1 MKLAALILLFVGNT
15 FAYQCSDYT
24 NDAKKVETLNFVAT
38 EVLGYVDMT
47 DFCENDKYMD
57 LQLSFMPNYF
67 KYQEE
72 DDDHYKLM
80 VHYAYSSCTF
90 IYNITR
96 KKISDK
102 SCYSTW

>member
-1 MKLAALILLFVGNT
+1 MKLAALMLMLVANT
-15 FAYQCSDYT
+15 FAYQCEDFAH
-24 NDAKKVETLNFVAT
+24 DAKKVETLNFIST
-38 EVLGYVDMT
+38 NVLGYADAA
-47 DFCENDKYMD
+47 DFCANDSHID

-80 VHYAYSSCTF
+80 VHYNYSSCTF
-90 IYNITR
+90 IYNITQ
-96 KKISDK
+96 KKLSDK

>member
-1 MKLAALILLFVGNT
+1 MKLAALILLFVGNA
-15 FAYQCSDYT
+15 FAYQCGDYT
-24 NDAKKVETLNFVAT
+24 NDAKKVETLNFIAKD
-38 EVLGYVDMT
+38 VLGYADMG
-47 DFCENDKYMD
+47 DFCENDNFLD

-80 VHYAYSSCTF
+80 VHYSYSSCTF
-90 IYNITR
+90 IYNITQ
-96 KKISDK
+96 KKLSDK